1 MGLKRQQSVNV
12 NPSKTDQACKHQ
24 HSLTANDRY
33 NGHSNRRRDH
43 VGPILACE
51 NSRFFS
57 LFASGNVS
65 RGCLRRLSPIR
76 PRKVDN
82 VSDHGS
88 GITIAAITSFY
99 LNRTVKIV

>member
-1 MGLKRQQSVNV
+1 MGLKTQQSVNV

-24 HSLTANDRY
+24 HSLTANDRN
-33 NGHSNRRRDH
+33 NGHSNH

-51 NSRFFS
+51 NSRFFL

-65 RGCLRRLSPIR
+65 RGCFRRLARSALERSIT
-76 PRKVDN
+76 

-99 LNRTVKIV
+99 LNRTAKIA